1 MKVKASL
8 NNIQISN
15 SNFKYEISAGIS
27 IDDIVRFEGIFKI
40 PENVRID
47 FSKLKEVV
55 MDIPIINELEKYS
68 SKELEDELN
77 SRNENYVVCKYCNSR
92 LRKLSVFFVGKSF
105 TCPMCGQINYNE
117 SKGEF

>member
-8 NNIQISN
+8 NNIRISN

-47 FSKLKEVV
+47 FSKLKEVIMEV
-55 MDIPIINELEKYS
+55 PIINELEKYS

-77 SRNENYVVCKYCNSR
+77 SRNENYVVCKHCDPR
-92 LRKLSVFFVGKSF
+92 LRNFSAIFAASKSF
-105 TCPMCGQINYNE
+105 CCPLCGQINHI
-117 SKGEF
+117 